1 MIEKITALYARF
13 SRDDKQDNAESV
25 SIANQRQLLQ
35 EYADR
40 NGYTNCRFYVDDGY
54 TGTNFDRPDFKRMIE
69 DIRSGLIGTVI
80 FKDMSRLGRN
90 YLMVGQYTEI
100 EFPKYNVRYI
110 AISDNVDSAKGT
122 NDLLPINN
130 LMNEWYS
137 RDISK
142 KIRAQIHHKGRSG
155 QAITSKLPY
164 GYRRNPKDK
173 NEWIVDETASQVVK
187 EIFDMYLNQSLG
199 MKVIARLL
207 NERKIVSPDSH
218 RMLLKGINVDE
229 DKLYCWCGN
238 TVTKILRMNLYLT
251 QPEGLFHWI
260 CKSGNITSTEKN
272 DKNYIDSE
280 ITKVTSNSIESNIP
294 EDVLSLMYKA
304 QETYA
309 KSSNDGK
316 ILEYDYSLQNA
327 TSEFNGV
334 YLRNTTLNH
343 PVNISDYIDGKVYA
357 RIDKT
362 KPVVLIYHTHTSETY
377 ELLDRGY
384 YTNERSTRSDSKDE
398 NMIRIGE
405 EI

>member
-1 MIEKITALYARF
+1 MNKLKKRTNNTQKAFEIVFKSFIPILL
-13 SRDDKQDNAESV
+13 SV
-25 SIANQRQLLQ
+25 L
-35 EYADR
+35 
-40 NGYTNCRFYVDDGY
+40 F
-54 TGTNFDRPDFKRMIE
+54 
-69 DIRSGLIGTVI
+69 
-80 FKDMSRLGRN
+80 
-90 YLMVGQYTEI
+90 
-100 EFPKYNVRYI
+100 
-110 AISDNVDSAKGT
+110 
-122 NDLLPINN
+122 
-130 LMNEWYS
+130 
-137 RDISK
+137 
-142 KIRAQIHHKGRSG
+142 
-155 QAITSKLPY
+155 
-164 GYRRNPKDK
+164 
-173 NEWIVDETASQVVK
+173 
-187 EIFDMYLNQSLG
+187 IFDG
-199 MKVIARLL
+199 F
-207 NERKIVSPDSH
+207 
-218 RMLLKGINVDE
+218 
-229 DKLYCWCGN
+229 GN

-405 EI
+405 EICKTLEENGYKTIHDKTIYDTEYSGAYDRSLSVISKIIDENPSIQIALDVHRGTIYQKDGTKVKTVTTINNTKAAQIMIISGCEDGNVTDFPDWEKNLSFALNLQKQIVNDNPKLVRPLMFCSRKYNMDVLPCALQIEIGTDANTLAEAVFSARMFALSLSELLKEYVI